1 MIKLTLKNFILPFF
15 ALVFLNTSVNSS
27 LPDFTILAEEY
38 SSSVV
43 NVSVERKQ
51 KEKENQSGQMRQN
64 PPGSPFDFFNDERFR
79 EFFRNQPQKRIPQR
93 TAGSGFIIS
102 RDGYIVTNNHVVE
115 DAETI
120 KITLSNDE
128 AYDAEVIGLD
138 PRMDLALLKIDP
150 EKDLPYVSFGNSKES
165 KVGEWVV
172 AIGNP
177 FGLGGTVTAGIISAL
192 GRNIGSG
199 PYDQFIQTDAP
210 INKGNSGGP
219 LFNMDGEVIGVNT
232 MIYSQTGGSVGIG
245 FSIPSD
251 LVKPVIDQ
259 LKKYGET
266 RRGWLGVMIQ
276 NVTEELA
283 KDMDLDE
290 AKGALVQQVV
300 KDGPADKAGIE
311 EGDVIIGYNKED
323 INDMRDL
330 TTKVANTDIGKK
342 VKIKL
347 IRFGKEVELKVKI
360 GRLEGNENK
369 VNEESSDDIDKILG
383 LGLGDLTENF
393 RRENQIPQSIKGVAV
408 ITVDEDSE
416 AFSKKITSGSVII
429 SLTHQRISGNITL
442 QSTVKAQSSEQVYN
456 LLTERQKEGDEIR
469 KIIRFLKLGMA
480 PKYRTTTYLKAP
492 DVFTL
497 EYKNGK
503 GKDDLLKTVNQF
515 NPGGLALTTMNVDYA
530 PNGYWSA
537 YRDSQ
542 PVILKMDL
550 NFTELRPIYEGDQ
563 AGTPEDS
570 VGY

>member
-1 MIKLTLKNFILPFF
+1 MLKITFKYFLLSFF
-15 ALVFLNTSVNSS
+15 AVFLINTSVNSS
-27 LPDFTILAEEY
+27 LPDFTLLAEEY

-43 NVSVERKQ
+43 NVSVVRKQ
-51 KEKENQSGQMRQN
+51 KENKSGEMRQS

-79 EFFRNQPQKRIPQR
+79 DFFRNQPQRKMPQR

-102 RDGYIVTNNHVVE
+102 KDGFIVTNNHVVE
-115 DAETI
+115 EAEI
-120 KITLSNDE
+120 VKITLSNDE
-128 AYDAEVIGLD
+128 VYEAEIIGLD
-138 PRMDLALLKIDP
+138 PRMDLALLKIDLD
-150 EKDLPYVSFGNSKES
+150 KDLPFVSFGKSENS

-219 LFNMDGEVIGVNT
+219 LFNMKGEVIGVNT

-245 FSIPSD
+245 FSIPSS

-259 LKKYGET
+259 LKEYGET

-276 NVTEELA
+276 NVNEELA

-300 KDGPADKAGIE
+300 KDGPADKGGIK

-330 TTKVANTDIGKK
+330 TTKVANTDIGKRI
-342 VKIKL
+342 KIRL
-347 IRFGKEVELKVKI
+347 IRFGKEIELKVKI

-369 VNEESSDDIDKILG
+369 VNEEIIDDVEKILG
-383 LGLGDLTENF
+383 LGLGDLSENF
-393 RRENQIPQSIKGVAV
+393 RRENQIPPSIKGVAV

-416 AFSKKITSGSVII
+416 AFSKKIAKGSVII
-429 SLTHQRISGNITL
+429 SLTHQRVSGNVTL
-442 QSTVKAQSSEQVYN
+442 QSTVKAESYQQVYD
-456 LLTERQKEGDEIR
+456 LLNQRKKEGDERI
-469 KIIRFLKLGMA
+469 
-480 PKYRTTTYLKAP
+480 
-492 DVFTL
+492 
-497 EYKNGK
+497 
-503 GKDDLLKTVNQF
+503 LLRVWR
-515 NPGGLALTTMNVDYA
+515 P
-530 PNGYWSA
+530 
-537 YRDSQ
+537 
-542 PVILKMDL
+542 
-550 NFTELRPIYEGDQ
+550 ELRLVSLVALSFSQ
-563 AGTPEDS
+563 NNK
-570 VGY
+570 

>member
-1 MIKLTLKNFILPFF
+1 MIKLTLKYIVISFF
-15 ALVFLNTSVNSS
+15 SVIFLSPSVNSS
-27 LPDFTILAEEY
+27 LPDFTSLAEEY

-43 NVSVERKQ
+43 NVSVVRKQ
-51 KEKENQSGQMRQN
+51 KEKEGQSGQMRQS

-79 EFFRNQPQKRIPQR
+79 DFFRNQPQKRMPQR

-102 RDGYIVTNNHVVE
+102 DDGYIVTNNHVVE
-115 DAETI
+115 EAETI

-128 AYDAEVIGLD
+128 IYDAEVIGLD
-138 PRMDLALLKIDP
+138 PRMDLALLKINP
-150 EKDLPYVSFGNSKES
+150 EEDLPYVSFGNSENS

-199 PYDQFIQTDAP
+199 PYDHFIQTDAP

-219 LFNMDGEVIGVNT
+219 LFNMSGEVIGVNT

-311 EGDVIIGYNKED
+311 EGDVIIVPKKLETVRLRGELLYPTTVRFIPNKSLKYY
-323 INDMRDL
+323 INSSGGFDNKAKRSD
-330 TTKVANTDIGKK
+330 TYIVYANGDVARTK
-342 VKIKL
+342 
-347 IRFGKEVELKVKI
+347 
-360 GRLEGNENK
+360 
-369 VNEESSDDIDKILG
+369 KILFFNIYPKPEPGSEVIVPKKPLKNPIAANQLLSFTTG
-383 LGLGDLTENF
+383 LATLILAI
-393 RRENQIPQSIKGVAV
+393 NQI
-408 ITVDEDSE
+408 
-416 AFSKKITSGSVII
+416 
-429 SLTHQRISGNITL
+429 N
-442 QSTVKAQSSEQVYN
+442 
-456 LLTERQKEGDEIR
+456 
-469 KIIRFLKLGMA
+469 
-480 PKYRTTTYLKAP
+480 
-492 DVFTL
+492 
-497 EYKNGK
+497 
-503 GKDDLLKTVNQF
+503 
-515 NPGGLALTTMNVDYA
+515 
-530 PNGYWSA
+530 
-537 YRDSQ
+537 
-542 PVILKMDL
+542 
-550 NFTELRPIYEGDQ
+550 
-563 AGTPEDS
+563 
-570 VGY
+570 

>member
-1 MIKLTLKNFILPFF
+1 
-15 ALVFLNTSVNSS
+15 
-27 LPDFTILAEEY
+27 
-38 SSSVV
+38 
-43 NVSVERKQ
+43 
-51 KEKENQSGQMRQN
+51 
-64 PPGSPFDFFNDERFR
+64 
-79 EFFRNQPQKRIPQR
+79 
-93 TAGSGFIIS
+93 
-102 RDGYIVTNNHVVE
+102 
-115 DAETI
+115 
-120 KITLSNDE
+120 
-128 AYDAEVIGLD
+128 
-138 PRMDLALLKIDP
+138 MDLALLKINP
-150 EKDLPYVSFGNSKES
+150 EEDLPYVSFGDSENS

-199 PYDQFIQTDAP
+199 PYDHFIQTDAP

-300 KDGPADKAGIE
+300 KDGPAYKAGIE
-311 EGDVIIGYNKED
+311 EGDVIIGYNKEE

-342 VKIKL
+342 IKIKL

-369 VNEESSDDIDKILG
+369 INEEASNIIDKILG
-383 LGLGDLTENF
+383 LGLGDLTESF
-393 RRENQIPQSIKGVAV
+393 RRENQIPSSIKGVAV
-408 ITVDEDSE
+408 ITVDEESE
-416 AFSKKITSGSVII
+416 AFSKKITNGSVII
-429 SLTHQRISGNITL
+429 SLTHQRVSGNITL
-442 QSTVKAQSSEQVYN
+442 QSTVKAQSSEQVYD
-456 LLTERQKEGDEIR
+456 LLKERQKEGDE
-469 KIIRFLKLGMA
+469 KI
-480 PKYRTTTYLKAP
+480 
-492 DVFTL
+492 
-497 EYKNGK
+497 
-503 GKDDLLKTVNQF
+503 LLRVWR
-515 NPGGLALTTMNVDYA
+515 P
-530 PNGYWSA
+530 
-537 YRDSQ
+537 
-542 PVILKMDL
+542 
-550 NFTELRPIYEGDQ
+550 ELRLV
-563 AGTPEDS
+563 S
-570 VGY
+570 LVSLSFNKK

>member
-1 MIKLTLKNFILPFF
+1 MTKYKLFLVSILVSFFVVLESKELPNFS
-15 ALVFLNTSVNSS
+15 N
-27 LPDFTILAEEY
+27 LAEKA
-38 SSSVV
+38 SPAVV
-43 NVSVERKQ
+43 NITSSRTVKERNTYGRGFGDPRYD
-51 KEKENQSGQMRQN
+51 E
-64 PPGSPFDFFNDERFR
+64 FFERFFGQQPRPSMPR
-79 EFFRNQPQKRIPQR
+79 ENARPVVS
-93 TAGSGFIIS
+93 TGSGFIIS
-102 RDGYIVTNNHVVE
+102 EDGYLLTNNHVVE

-138 PRMDLALLKIDP
+138 PRMDLALLKINP

-323 INDMRDL
+323 INCLLYTSPSPRDGL
-330 TTKVANTDIGKK
+330 
-342 VKIKL
+342 L
-347 IRFGKEVELKVKI
+347 SRMP
-360 GRLEGNENK
+360 
-369 VNEESSDDIDKILG
+369 SS
-383 LGLGDLTENF
+383 
-393 RRENQIPQSIKGVAV
+393 A
-408 ITVDEDSE
+408 
-416 AFSKKITSGSVII
+416 
-429 SLTHQRISGNITL
+429 
-442 QSTVKAQSSEQVYN
+442 
-456 LLTERQKEGDEIR
+456 
-469 KIIRFLKLGMA
+469 
-480 PKYRTTTYLKAP
+480 
-492 DVFTL
+492 
-497 EYKNGK
+497 
-503 GKDDLLKTVNQF
+503 
-515 NPGGLALTTMNVDYA
+515 
-530 PNGYWSA
+530 
-537 YRDSQ
+537 
-542 PVILKMDL
+542 
-550 NFTELRPIYEGDQ
+550 
-563 AGTPEDS
+563 
-570 VGY
+570 

>member
-1 MIKLTLKNFILPFF
+1 MLKITFKYFLLSFF
-15 ALVFLNTSVNSS
+15 AIFLINTSVNSS

-43 NVSVERKQ
+43 NVSVVRKQ
-51 KEKENQSGQMRQN
+51 KENKSGEMRQS

-79 EFFRNQPQKRIPQR
+79 DFFRNQPQRKMPQR

-102 RDGYIVTNNHVVE
+102 KDGFIVTNNHVVE
-115 DAETI
+115 EAEI
-120 KITLSNDE
+120 VKITLSNDE
-128 AYDAEVIGLD
+128 VYEAEIIGLD
-138 PRMDLALLKIDP
+138 PRMDLALLKIDLD
-150 EKDLPYVSFGNSKES
+150 KDLPFVSFGKSENS

-219 LFNMDGEVIGVNT
+219 LFNMKGEVIGVNT

-245 FSIPSD
+245 FSIPSS

-259 LKKYGET
+259 LKEYGET

-276 NVTEELA
+276 NVNEELA

-300 KDGPADKAGIE
+300 KDGPADKGGIK

-330 TTKVANTDIGKK
+330 TTKVANTDIGKRI
-342 VKIKL
+342 KIRL
-347 IRFGKEVELKVKI
+347 IRFGKEIELKVKI

-369 VNEESSDDIDKILG
+369 VNEEIIDDVEKILG
-383 LGLGDLTENF
+383 LGLGDLSENF
-393 RRENQIPQSIKGVAV
+393 RRENQIPPSIKGVAV

-416 AFSKKITSGSVII
+416 AFSKKIAKGSVII
-429 SLTHQRISGNITL
+429 SLTHQRVSGNVTL
-442 QSTVKAQSSEQVYN
+442 QSTVKAESYQQVYD
-456 LLTERQKEGDEIR
+456 LLNQRKKEGDERI
-469 KIIRFLKLGMA
+469 
-480 PKYRTTTYLKAP
+480 
-492 DVFTL
+492 
-497 EYKNGK
+497 
-503 GKDDLLKTVNQF
+503 LLRVWR
-515 NPGGLALTTMNVDYA
+515 P
-530 PNGYWSA
+530 
-537 YRDSQ
+537 
-542 PVILKMDL
+542 
-550 NFTELRPIYEGDQ
+550 ELRLVSLVALSFSQ
-563 AGTPEDS
+563 KNK
-570 VGY
+570 

>member
-1 MIKLTLKNFILPFF
+1 MLKITFKYFLLSFF
-15 ALVFLNTSVNSS
+15 AVFLINTSVNSS
-27 LPDFTILAEEY
+27 LPDFTVLAEEY

-43 NVSVERKQ
+43 NVSVVRKQ
-51 KEKENQSGQMRQN
+51 KENKSGEMRQS

-79 EFFRNQPQKRIPQR
+79 DFFRNQPQRKMPQR

-102 RDGYIVTNNHVVE
+102 KDGFIVTNNHVVE
-115 DAETI
+115 EAEI
-120 KITLSNDE
+120 VKITLSNDE
-128 AYDAEVIGLD
+128 VYEAEIIGLD
-138 PRMDLALLKIDP
+138 PRMDLALLKIDLD
-150 EKDLPYVSFGNSKES
+150 KDLPFVSFGKSENS

-219 LFNMDGEVIGVNT
+219 LFNMKGEVIGVNT

-245 FSIPSD
+245 FSIPSS

-259 LKKYGET
+259 LKEYGET

-276 NVTEELA
+276 NVNEELA

-300 KDGPADKAGIE
+300 KDGPADKGGIK

-330 TTKVANTDIGKK
+330 TTKVANTDIGKRI
-342 VKIKL
+342 KIRL
-347 IRFGKEVELKVKI
+347 IRFGKEIELKVKI

-369 VNEESSDDIDKILG
+369 VNEEIIDDVEKILG
-383 LGLGDLTENF
+383 LGLGDLSENF
-393 RRENQIPQSIKGVAV
+393 RRENQIPPSIKGVAV

-416 AFSKKITSGSVII
+416 AFSKKIAKGSVII
-429 SLTHQRISGNITL
+429 SLTHQRISGNATL
-442 QSTVKAQSSEQVYN
+442 QSTVKADSYQQVYD
-456 LLTERQKEGDEIR
+456 LLNQRKKEGDERI
-469 KIIRFLKLGMA
+469 
-480 PKYRTTTYLKAP
+480 
-492 DVFTL
+492 
-497 EYKNGK
+497 
-503 GKDDLLKTVNQF
+503 LLRVWR
-515 NPGGLALTTMNVDYA
+515 P
-530 PNGYWSA
+530 
-537 YRDSQ
+537 
-542 PVILKMDL
+542 
-550 NFTELRPIYEGDQ
+550 ELRLVSLVALSFSQ
-563 AGTPEDS
+563 KNK
-570 VGY
+570 